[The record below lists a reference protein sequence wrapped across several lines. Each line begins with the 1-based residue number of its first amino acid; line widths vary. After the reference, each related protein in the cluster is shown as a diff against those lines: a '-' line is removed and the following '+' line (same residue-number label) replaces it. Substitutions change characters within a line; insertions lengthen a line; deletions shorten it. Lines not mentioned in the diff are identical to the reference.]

1 MVNHTG
7 KPRQLCGLC
16 GARMKALPKPI
27 SLLAP
32 VSCGLG

>member
-7 KPRQLCGLC
+7 KPRQRCGLC

-27 SLLAP
+27 SRLSLF
-32 VSCGLG
+32 SCGLG